1 MQQLPKG
8 YYAVQSDFE
17 NAPKDS
23 FIYKGVTY
31 EVTEGVNLF
40 ATLADAAQKAEE
52 IPTEILEGLDRTAFD
67 TPVLLFSA
75 GRHVIDRF
83 VFDRSLTLLGQGAGI
98 NPNLPTEDPM
108 AMPALNEARTDN
120 ESLLWGSFW
129 FGNMSVSSETVEKIE
144 FDGFS
149 QKQAR
154 FYDSRRKTGNYT
166 LRFLNNIVLGPCGRT
181 LYGFSAPL
189 QGEDV
194 NRDLLYQNIRVIDY
208 DDFGYGENFVHL
220 NARRAVFDGLCYAD
234 GNLSF
239 GLTPYARSVVNSDEN
254 GTVCEYVIRNS
265 YFKAVDS
272 FHFLATVCAEN
283 GAIALTAENSTFIDA
298 TPVNGAVLH
307 PQMPNDNSSITVKGC
322 RFVDTRGNEAPA
334 ILVRGEGK
342 RVEISDST
350 FEGFSAEW
358 KTEVIRTEAPD
369 YIEDHDADWLC
380 TEGTEDPHTV
390 MGCANRDLSTLDKM
404 YEGRKAYRGDLH
416 VHTKCGGTSD
426 GIFEMNKWPA
436 QMDEKEVDFAAVV
449 DHRQM
454 RGFFLPEWDE
464 TRFLYGTEPGMTIS
478 EGLRACRH
486 GQSAIHYNMIFPHKY
501 GLAMLLANVPEHKFN
516 GDELTGSFSYFKV
529 PYSRFLEIV
538 KKVQDLGG
546 IMVHAHPTIMLCSS
560 DPMDFYLGEH
570 TFVET
575 IYGSVYTYA
584 TRCAYK
590 LWTDLLALGK
600 RVYASSG
607 SDSHSYVMNTALATF
622 YTKEK
627 HHSAFFDRMHA
638 ADFNPG
644 SVGMQMCIDEHPMG
658 SEIEY
663 REGMKLSLR
672 IKDFFAHEWRADTV
686 YALRIFTDKGI
697 AYYSEFN
704 GKCPQEVQI
713 EVQKRGFYRADIYD
727 MTHNC
732 VVAHTNPIW
741 LD

>member
-31 EVTEGVNLF
+31 AVTEGVNLF
-40 ATLADAAQKAEE
+40 GSLADAAQKAEE
-52 IPTEILEGLDRTAFD
+52 IPNEIIEGLERKSFD
-67 TPVLLFSA
+67 TPVLLFSE
-75 GRHVIDRF
+75 GRHVIDKF
-83 VFDRSLTLLGQGAGI
+83 VFERSLTLLGQWAGVS
-98 NPNLPTEDPM
+98 PNTPAENAADLPTLTEGRG
-108 AMPALNEARTDN
+108 EN
-120 ESLLWGSFW
+120 ESKLFGSFW
-129 FGNMSVSSETVEKIE
+129 FGNMRVASEQVEKIE
-144 FDGFS
+144 IDGFT
-149 QKQAR
+149 QRQAR
-154 FYDSRRKTGNYT
+154 FQDVRRKTGNYV
-166 LRFLNNIVLGPCGRT
+166 LRFCNNIVKGPCGRT
-181 LYGFSAPL
+181 LYSFASPL
-189 QGEDV
+189 EGEDV
-194 NRDLLYQNIRVIDY
+194 NRDILYQNIRVMDY
-208 DDFGYGENFVHL
+208 DDFGYGESFVHL
-220 NARRAVFDGLCYAD
+220 NARRAVFDGFCYAD

-239 GLTPYARSVVNSDEN
+239 GLTPFSRTVVNSDVN
-254 GTVCEYVIRNS
+254 GTPCEYMIRNS
-265 YFKAVDS
+265 HFQNVAS
-272 FHFLATVCAEN
+272 FNFLATVCAEK
-283 GAIALTAENSTFIDA
+283 GSVSLAVENSSFVNV
-298 TPVNGAVLH
+298 TPENGAVLH
-307 PQMPNDNSSITVKGC
+307 PQLPGDNSSLTVKGC
-322 RFVDTRGNEAPA
+322 RFVDTRGNTSPA

-342 RVEISDST
+342 QVKICDST

-358 KTEVIRTEAPD
+358 ETEIIRTEAPVF
-369 YIEDHDADWLC
+369 IENRETDWLC

-390 MGCANRDLSTLDKM
+390 VGNANRDLAALDKM

-426 GIFEMNKWPA
+426 GIFEMSKWPE
-436 QMDEKEVDFAAVV
+436 QMDEKGVDFAAIV
-449 DHRQM
+449 DHKQM

-464 TRFLYGTEPGMTIS
+464 TRFLYGTEPGMSIT

-486 GQSAIHYNMIFPHKY
+486 GQNSIHYNMIFPHKY

-529 PYSRFLEIV
+529 PYERFLEIA

-546 IMVHAHPTIMLCSS
+546 IMVHAHPTIMLCSN

-570 TFVET
+570 TFIET
-575 IYGSVYTYA
+575 IYDTVYSYA

-627 HHSAFFDRMHA
+627 HHSAFFEKMHA

-644 SVGMQMCIDEHPMG
+644 AVGMQMCIDEHPMG

-672 IKDFFAHEWRADTV
+672 IQDFFAHEWRADTV

-704 GKCPQEVQI
+704 GKCPQEVQL

-727 MTHNC
+727 MTHDC
-732 VVAHTNPIW
+732 VVALTNPIW